1 MKPSLKQQLPP
12 GETGAYLFPLC
23 VSLLCY
29 CQGNDKEPHLNC
41 CFQVRGWSFVSCL
54 KEMVPGFLLFLQE
67 RQATLSHFWKVLGL
81 PKTVLAA
88 STTKEVT
95 EGYYLPVEVLA
106 PIQKSPDSS
115 CEHLNSLFSSCS
127 SRLPFSLYGPL
138 MFQFLVLLWFIVILR
153 LGDLW
158 EPGKF
163 GGGRG
168 GTGSFNP
175 VEPKPF
181 CLAMASLY
189 LAMPKWFL
197 LNLNQLSSRIQREI
211 FHVSAVVKHM
221 ENN

>member
-54 KEMVPGFLLFLQE
+54 KGMGPPRFLLFL
-67 RQATLSHFWKVLGL
+67 QATLSHFWKVLGL

-88 STTKEVT
+88 RTIKEAT
-95 EGYYLPVEVLA
+95 EGYYLPVEVLPPSKRA
-106 PIQKSPDSS
+106 QIIVEDIWTPCSVHVPQD
-115 CEHLNSLFSSCS
+115 CHSLSMVHWCS
-127 SRLPFSLYGPL
+127 S
-138 MFQFLVLLWFIVILR
+138 FLCCFDLLWSFGWGIF
-153 LGDLW
+153 
-158 EPGKF
+158 ENPGSLE
-163 GGGRG
+163 GGGAEQ
-168 GTGSFNP
+168 GSFNP

-189 LAMPKWFL
+189 L
-197 LNLNQLSSRIQREI
+197 R
-211 FHVSAVVKHM
+211 
-221 ENN
+221 